1 MKSAASLR
9 KPVITDKEKPNLE
22 KTRIVYCKDE
32 DRKGNHEYT
41 SFDFLGYTFRP
52 RHAKNRYGKFFTN
65 FLPAVSEKAKK
76 AIRKQVRSWK
86 LQHKSDKRSMILP
99 ICSIERYKVG

>member
-1 MKSAASLR
+1 MFGL
-9 KPVITDKEKPNLE
+9 ELNLD

-52 RHAKNRYGKFFTN
+52 RHAKNKYGKFFYKFSSGN
-65 FLPAVSEKAKK
+65 W
-76 AIRKQVRSWK
+76 RKSKEIHTERSPK
-86 LQHKSDKRSMILP
+86 LEITT
-99 ICSIERYKVG
+99 